1 MQVVRLAVLAAF
13 IVGALGL
20 GSPAVAQMPI
30 APSSGGA
37 ETRGAEETLDALTQ
51 RMSPAQVDEQLAGFT
66 DEEIRELFRLQ
77 LRRAGQNQEAAESL
91 TVAETF
97 QARLELLGANWNS
110 LGATLPLMPQA
121 IHEAF
126 DQWTMDGSLK
136 LWRVALFA
144 AIWFAIG
151 CVVEWLF
158 RRATGKVRKQLEEA
172 STTGVV
178 VMIGRIGIL
187 GLIDLLAIGAFALGA
202 LGGIILVRNI
212 LAAYDVAAND
222 GARLAVFVILA
233 IIVLVRLGRMLLAI
247 ILAPHAKRIRLAN
260 LSDGAAKT
268 IYNWLTFWLIVWA
281 SGNMFALAM
290 GHFGVSEDGE
300 RLILVATSA
309 LDTLVLV
316 AFVWVTR
323 KQMQTYIRGGE
334 ADSAAGTLRRGFADL
349 WPVLASL
356 YLAFAWLN
364 YAVGAKGVLMLL
376 YLLLLV
382 PLLDVGLKGLIRYC
396 VDAKSDQDMEALV
409 PVTAAADIDVEQETE
424 EEFNARQA
432 AEKERAEAEF
442 RNHVRLQYASVFQRF
457 VRVVLFVGSLLLIGG
472 AAGIDW
478 EEFIATGGAFGRIFG
493 AAVDILLTLMV
504 ADLIWNLVKTAIDSR
519 LEPLK
524 AARAAAGHSG
534 DEGGAAGEG
543 ARMHTLLPLFR
554 KFVMVTLAVMV
565 TMIVLSSL
573 GVDIGPLLAGA
584 GVVGL
589 AIGFGAQTLVR
600 DIVSGVF
607 FLMDDAF
614 RVGEYIEVGTLR
626 GTVEQMSIR
635 SIRLR
640 HHRGA
645 IHTIPF
651 GEMGQ
656 ITNYSRDWV
665 ILKLEFR
672 VPFDTDVT
680 LVKKLVK
687 RIGAELL
694 DDPTHGKSFLE
705 PLKSQG
711 VRRMEDDAMIIGL
724 KFMAKPGEQF
734 TLRREVYQRVR
745 DAFENHG
752 IDLAPRK
759 VEVHVAKDASD
770 EEIAKAV
777 EGAAAEVASARET
790 AAKTA

>member
-1 MQVVRLAVLAAF
+1 VGVIRIAILALCIGGF
-13 IVGALGL
+13 LGTS
-20 GSPAVAQMPI
+20 GPAGAQMPGVVPSGGGD
-30 APSSGGA
+30 APSA
-37 ETRGAEETLDALTQ
+37 ETTLDALTQ
-51 RMSPAQVDEQLAGFT
+51 KLTPAQIDEQLAGLT

-77 LRRAGQNQEAAESL
+77 LRRAGGEQAAAESL
-91 TVAETF
+91 TLAEAF
-97 QARLELLGANWNS
+97 QARLERIGNNWNS
-110 LGATLPLMPQA
+110 LGETLPTMPQA
-121 IHEAF
+121 LHDAYER
-126 DQWTMDGSLK
+126 WTVEGSAS
-136 LWRVALFA
+136 LWRIALFGA
-144 AIWFAIG
+144 VWFGIG
-151 CVVEWLF
+151 CIVEWLF
-158 RRATGKVRKQLEEA
+158 RRATFKVRRQLEEA
-172 STTGVV
+172 RTSGVAAMV
-178 VMIGRIGIL
+178 GRIGIL
-187 GLIDLLAIGAFALGA
+187 GLIDVLAIGAFAVGA
-202 LGGIILVRNI
+202 LGGILVVRDI
-212 LAAYDVAAND
+212 LAALDVVGHD
-222 GARLAVFVILA
+222 GSRLAVFVILA
-233 IIVLVRLGRMLLAI
+233 IIVLVRLGRVLLAI
-247 ILAPHAKRIRLAN
+247 VLAPYAKRVRLAR
-260 LSDGAAKT
+260 LSDETAQT
-268 IYNWLTFWLIVWA
+268 IFNWLTVWILVMA
-281 SGNMFALAM
+281 TGNMLALAL
-290 GHFGVSEDGE
+290 GHLGMSEEGQ
-300 RLILVATSA
+300 RLVLVATSA
-309 LDTLVLV
+309 LDTTVLI
-316 AFVWVTR
+316 AFVWATR
-323 KQMQTYIRGGE
+323 AQMQAFIRGAEGE
-334 ADSAAGTLRRGFADL
+334 GSVGTVRRGLADL

-356 YLAFAWLN
+356 YLGYAWLN
-364 YAVGAKGVLMLL
+364 FAVGATGMLMLL

-382 PLLDVGLKGLIRYC
+382 PILDLGLKNFIRYC
-396 VDAKSDQDMEALV
+396 VDAKSEQDLELV
-409 PVTAAADIDVEQETE
+409 TPPPPPVDVDEETE
-424 EEFNARQA
+424 EQFHARQA
-432 AEKERAEAEF
+432 AEKERADAEF
-442 RNHVRLQYASVFQRF
+442 RNHVRLQYAGVFQRF
-457 VRVVLFVGSLLLIGG
+457 VRVVLFIGSLALIVNAAGVDLHEFVASGG
-472 AAGIDW
+472 AVGQV
-478 EEFIATGGAFGRIFG
+478 FG
-493 AAVDILLTLMV
+493 ALVDIMLTLMV

-565 TMIVLSSL
+565 AMIVLSAL

-687 RIGAELL
+687 RIGVELL
-694 DDPTHGKSFLE
+694 DDPLHGKSFLE

-745 DAFENHG
+745 DAFERNG

-759 VEVHVAKDASD
+759 VEVHVAKDATE

-777 EGAAAEVASARET
+777 EGAAAEVVTGQAG

>member
-1 MQVVRLAVLAAF
+1 MGVIRLAILALCVAGVLGTGGPA
-13 IVGALGL
+13 GAQVPGM
-20 GSPAVAQMPI
+20 AR
-30 APSSGGA
+30 SGGGESASA
-37 ETRGAEETLDALTQ
+37 ETTLDALTEKLT
-51 RMSPAQVDEQLAGFT
+51 PAQIDEQLAGLT

-77 LRRAGQNQEAAESL
+77 LQRAGGADEVVNTLTLAEAFQE
-91 TVAETF
+91 
-97 QARLELLGANWNS
+97 RLELLGSNWNS
-110 LGATLPLMPQA
+110 LGQTLPTMPQA
-121 IHEAF
+121 FRDAY
-126 DQWTMDGSLK
+126 DKWTVEGSAS
-136 LWRVALFA
+136 LWRIVLFGA
-144 AIWFAIG
+144 VWFAIG
-151 CVVEWLF
+151 CGVEWLY
-158 RRATGKVRKQLEEA
+158 RRATGKVREQLRQE
-172 STTGVV
+172 TTHGVAYMV
-178 VMIGRIGIL
+178 GRL
-187 GLIDLLAIGAFALGA
+187 GLLGVIDVLAVGAFAVGA
-202 LGGIILVRNI
+202 LGGIVLVRNV
-212 LAAYDVAAND
+212 LASFGIVGHD
-222 GARLAVFVILA
+222 GSRLAVFAILA
-233 IIVLVRLGRMLLAI
+233 VIVIVRLGRILMAI
-247 ILAPHAKRIRLAN
+247 VLAPHAKRIRLAR
-260 LSDGAAKT
+260 LSDGAAQT
-268 IYNWLTFWLIVWA
+268 IFNWLTVWIAVWA
-281 SGNMFALAM
+281 IGNMFTLAM
-290 GHFGVSEDGE
+290 AHLGVSEEGQ
-300 RLILVATSA
+300 RLLLVGSFGAT
-309 LDTLVLV
+309 TLVLM
-316 AFVWVTR
+316 AFVWATR
-323 KQMQTYIRGGE
+323 GQMQGYILGSETAGE
-334 ADSAAGTLRRGFADL
+334 ATILRRNIADL
-349 WPVLASL
+349 WPILASL
-356 YLAFAWLN
+356 YLATAWLN
-364 YAVGAKGVLMLL
+364 YAVGATGMLMLL

-382 PLLDVGLKGLIRYC
+382 PLLDVGLKNFIRFC
-396 VDAKSDQDMEALV
+396 VDAKSEQDLDLV
-409 PVTAAADIDVEQETE
+409 TPPPPPVDVDEETE
-424 EEFNARQA
+424 EQFHARQA
-432 AEKERAEAEF
+432 AEKERADAEF
-442 RNHVRLQYASVFQRF
+442 RNHVRLQYAGVFQRF
-457 VRVVLFVGSLLLIGG
+457 VRVVLFIGSLALIAN
-472 AAGIDW
+472 AAGIDLH
-478 EEFIATGGAFGRIFG
+478 EFVASGGAVGQVFG
-493 AAVDILLTLMV
+493 ALVDILLTLMV

-519 LEPLK
+519 LEPLR

-565 TMIVLSSL
+565 AMIVMSAL

-745 DAFENHG
+745 DAFERNG

-759 VEVHVAKDASD
+759 VEVHVAKDASE

-777 EGAAAEVASARET
+777 EGAAAEVVTEQAG
-790 AAKTA
+790 AAKSA

>member
-1 MQVVRLAVLAAF
+1 MLSKRLAVLAIA
-13 IVGALGL
+13 VTALL
-20 GSPAVAQMPI
+20 CLSVPAVAQIPVTTGGGS
-30 APSSGGA
+30 AEVSS
-37 ETRGAEETLDALTQ
+37 EEALQ
-51 RMSPAQVDEQLAGFT
+51 ALSSQLSPAQIDEQLAGLT

-77 LRRAGQNQEAAESL
+77 LQRSASERGEQEQRTIAESL
-91 TVAETF
+91 
-97 QARLELLGANWNS
+97 QARFEQLGQNWSS
-110 LGATLPLMPQA
+110 LGETMPQMPA
-121 IHEAF
+121 AF
-126 DQWTMDGSLK
+126 SSAYATWTEDGSVQ
-136 LWRVALFA
+136 LWRIALFA

-151 CVVEWLF
+151 CAVEWLF
-158 RRATGKVRKQLEEA
+158 RRATSKVCERVENAK
-172 STTGVV
+172 TTGVPAMV
-178 VMIGRIGIL
+178 GRIAMR
-187 GLIDLLAIGAFALGA
+187 GLLDVLAIGAFAAGS
-202 LGGIILVRNI
+202 LGGILIVRDILI
-212 LAAYDVAAND
+212 AFDIQAGG

-233 IIVLVRLGRMLLAI
+233 VIVIARLGRVLMSFVI
-247 ILAPHAKRIRLAN
+247 APDAPDLRLAR
-260 LSDGAAKT
+260 LSDRAAKT
-268 IYNWLTFWLIVWA
+268 IYNWLTVWVLVYA
-281 SGNMFALAM
+281 AGNMFTLAM
-290 GHFGVSEDGE
+290 AHLGLSEEGQRLLLVGSFG
-300 RLILVATSA
+300 A
-309 LDTLVLV
+309 DTLVLL
-316 AFVWVTR
+316 AFIWVTR
-323 KQMQTYIRGGE
+323 ADMRSYLLGADE
-334 ADSAAGTLRRGFADL
+334 AGAASTVRRSFADL
-349 WPVLASL
+349 WPILASL
-356 YLAFAWLN
+356 YLAFAWFC
-364 YAVGAKGVLMLL
+364 YALGAAGLLTLL

-382 PLLDVGLKGLIRYC
+382 PILDIGLKNFIRYC
-396 VDAKSDQDMEALV
+396 VDAKSDEDMAALT
-409 PVTAAADIDVEQETE
+409 PPPPPLDVDEETE
-424 EEFNARQA
+424 EQFSARQA
-432 AEKERAEAEF
+432 AEKERTDAEF
-442 RNHVRLQYASVFQRF
+442 KNRVRLQYAGVFQRF
-457 VRVVLFVGSLLLIGG
+457 VRVILFVGSLVLVAN
-472 AAGIDW
+472 AAGIDLQGFV
-478 EEFIATGGAFGRIFG
+478 ESGGFAGRAFG
-493 AAVDILLTLMV
+493 ASVDILLTLMV

-519 LEPLK
+519 LEPLR

-534 DEGGAAGEG
+534 DEGGVAGEG

-565 TMIVLSSL
+565 TMIIMSSL

-614 RVGEYIEVGTLR
+614 RVGEYIEVGPLR
-626 GTVEQMSIR
+626 GSVEQMSIR

-687 RIGAELL
+687 RIGVELL
-694 DDPTHGKSFLE
+694 EDPTHGHSFLE

-745 DAFENHG
+745 DAFERNG

-759 VEVHVAKDASD
+759 VEVHVAKDATD
-770 EEIAKAV
+770 EEIAQAA
-777 EGAAAEVASARET
+777 EGAAAEAVTAQAQ